1 MELSFYTNFS
11 SEVAQQEA
19 QLNTL
24 EQQIS
29 TGVAVS
35 TPDQNPAVYETA
47 TIGEDQVASLASD
60 STTQADISS
69 QLGSVDD
76 VYSSVS
82 TLLDTVQSV
91 LEQGL
96 NGTTSAANLQSL
108 SSQVTSAA
116 QQLLGLANT
125 TGTGGT
131 YLFGG
136 SRGAVQPFQ
145 SVQTASGTQIVY
157 MGDGGQSQAA
167 ISANDSASTIANGDV
182 FMSGLAGDGFA
193 SVSASASNTGTGVL
207 LSQGIASPAGASAF
221 QSQSSPIT
229 LSFAQG
235 ASGLTYTATQAGNTV
250 ATGAVGTDTAIQLGG
265 VDFELSGTPAAGDS
279 FTVSPSRPQSA
290 FTLLQNIAN
299 TLQSSSATPALTA
312 QTSQELNQE
321 LVSLQQYQQN
331 VVTAQAQNGVTLQ
344 AVNNAG
350 IADTNQSTSVQNAV
364 QSAIGVNT
372 AAAITSLDE
381 TTTALEAALKAFGN
395 ISTLSLFNYLS

>member
-1 MELSFYTNFS
+1 MELSFYTGFS
-11 SEVAQQEA
+11 ASVTQQES

-24 EQQIS
+24 EQELS
-29 TGVAVS
+29 TGIAVN
-35 TPDQNPAVYETA
+35 TPDQNPAAYETA
-47 TIGEDQVASLASD
+47 TIGTDQVSALTSD

-91 LEQGL
+91 VEQGL

-108 SSQVTSAA
+108 STQVTSAA

-136 SRGAVQPFQ
+136 SRGSVQPFQ
-145 SVQTASGTQIVY
+145 SMQTATGTQVMY
-157 MGDGGQSQAA
+157 VGDGGQSQAA
-167 ISANDSASTIANGDV
+167 ISANNTASTIANGDV
-182 FMSGLAGDGFA
+182 FMSGLEGDGFA
-193 SVSASASNTGTGVL
+193 SVTASASNTGTGVL
-207 LSQGIASPAGASAF
+207 LSQGIASPATASAF

-229 LSFAQG
+229 LSFAAG

-250 ATGAVGTDTAIQLGG
+250 ATGAVGTNTSLQLGG

-290 FTLLQNIAN
+290 FTLLQNIAT
-299 TLQSSSATPALTA
+299 TLQSSSATPAQTA
-312 QTSQELNQE
+312 QTSQQLNQE

-344 AVNNAG
+344 AVSNAG
-350 IADTNQSTSVQNAV
+350 LADTDQSTSIQNAV
-364 QSAIGVNT
+364 QNAIGVNT
-372 AAAITSLDE
+372 ASTITSLNE
-381 TTTALEAALKAFGN
+381 TTTALEAAMKAFGS

>member
-1 MELSFYTNFS
+1 
-11 SEVAQQEA
+11 
-19 QLNTL
+19 
-24 EQQIS
+24 
-29 TGVAVS
+29 
-35 TPDQNPAVYETA
+35 
-47 TIGEDQVASLASD
+47 
-60 STTQADISS
+60 
-69 QLGSVDD
+69 
-76 VYSSVS
+76 
-82 TLLDTVQSV
+82 
-91 LEQGL
+91 
-96 NGTTSAANLQSL
+96 
-108 SSQVTSAA
+108 
-116 QQLLGLANT
+116 
-125 TGTGGT
+125 
-131 YLFGG
+131 
-136 SRGAVQPFQ
+136 
-145 SVQTASGTQIVY
+145 

-290 FTLLQNIAN
+290 FTLLQNIAS
-299 TLQSSSATPALTA
+299 TLQSSAATPALTA